1 MDKLICSKC
10 KKEIPDDMAYVSVK
24 GDIILRMPK
33 RKPIVFTCAEQAE
46 NYARQMTLHDVCW
59 IQMLREHGIELY
71 DMNAVAEAYQKRE
84 VGDGL
89 GQD

>member
-1 MDKLICSKC
+1 MDKLICCKC
-10 KKEIPDDMAYVSVK
+10 KKEIPDDMAYVSVR

-33 RKPIVFTCAEQAE
+33 RKPIVFTCSEQAV
-46 NYARQMTLHDVCW
+46 NYSQTMAVHDVCW
-59 IQMLREHGIELY
+59 IQMLREHGVELF
-71 DMNAVAEAYQKRE
+71 DLNEVAESYRKKE